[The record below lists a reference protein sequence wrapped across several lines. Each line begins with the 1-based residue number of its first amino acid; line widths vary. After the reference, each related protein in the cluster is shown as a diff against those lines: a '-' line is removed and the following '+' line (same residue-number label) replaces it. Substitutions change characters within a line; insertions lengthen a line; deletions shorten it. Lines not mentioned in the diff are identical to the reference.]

1 MPKLRLMLLA
11 KILFSPLIPRIA
23 FRVLEMKKLLATT
36 ILMNT
41 LPKLRHQHLLYQH
54 GVNSRSLQIPIIIQK
69 RMKRT
74 QKVGSLMMASLSGK
88 RQLMIM
94 TTLMLRY

>member
-36 ILMNT
+36 ILKNT

-54 GVNSRSLQIPIIIQK
+54 GVNSRSLQIPIIIQ

-94 TTLMLRY
+94 TTMMLRY